1 MSFISCMG
9 GGPKDGGH
17 NVMENAW
24 HHLIS
29 PNTDQKHFLCL
40 KGKGENDLK
49 KDLQLLM

>member
-9 GGPKDGGH
+9 GCPKDGGH

-29 PNTDQKHFLCL
+29 LLCL

-49 KDLQLLM
+49 KDLQLLT